1 MVSFSSAVGP
11 TLGGW
16 LSDTIAHRAPLYIGG
31 VFMVLAGLATLYL
44 PDSSEN
50 HDVDDLNS

>member
-1 MVSFSSAVGP
+1 MVSFSSAVGS